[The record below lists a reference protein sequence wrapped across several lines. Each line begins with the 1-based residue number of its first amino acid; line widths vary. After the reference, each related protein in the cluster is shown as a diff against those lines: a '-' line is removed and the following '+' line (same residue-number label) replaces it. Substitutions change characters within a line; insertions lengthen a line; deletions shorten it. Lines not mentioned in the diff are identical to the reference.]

1 VIFPGAVVRADG
13 PRPGWLLNA
22 TNDAWF
28 GRSSGPYQHFAN
40 ARLRAV
46 EEGLPLVRAANSG
59 ISGVVDAYGR
69 VVASLGL
76 GQSGVLDAPLPK
88 PAGGITLYARFGNFV
103 LLGLVILLLAPTVLA
118 RKTGYD

>member
-1 VIFPGAVVRADG
+1 
-13 PRPGWLLNA
+13 
-22 TNDAWF
+22 
-28 GRSSGPYQHFAN
+28 
-40 ARLRAV
+40 LRAV

-76 GQSGVLDAPLPK
+76 GQSGVLDASLPK
-88 PAGGITLYARFGNFV
+88 PTEGITLYARLGNLA